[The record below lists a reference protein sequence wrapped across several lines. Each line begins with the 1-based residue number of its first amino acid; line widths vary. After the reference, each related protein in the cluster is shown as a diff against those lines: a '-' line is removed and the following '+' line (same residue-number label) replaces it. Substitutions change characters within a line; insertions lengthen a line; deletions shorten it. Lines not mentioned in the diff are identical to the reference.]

1 MPKYDERQD
10 LRADEYNQVMSEQR
24 YKQLDQQIEADMIR
38 SEYSAMSQ
46 LSDSKEDDI
55 RDALRERN
63 QRFLLNEQLRKQR
76 LAHKIKSVLFD
87 MAIIVSVLVIAYF
100 IYSTFFGVSYA

>member
-1 MPKYDERQD
+1 MPNYDERQD

-46 LSDSKEDDI
+46 LSDSKEDAI

-87 MAIIVSVLVIAYF
+87 MAIILSVLVIAYF